1 MKYEN
6 LTLDEERALYGIQNA
21 EIESCT
27 FAGPADGESAL
38 KECRDIQVKNCSFLL
53 RYPFWHVRRAN
64 VDNCNMTETCRAALW
79 YDQDIAVRDCT
90 LCGIKAVRECEN
102 IRLQSCVIDSTEFGW
117 FCRNLHMTDCE
128 LKTEYPFLKSADLEI
143 ENLAMQGKYSFQYV
157 ENVTIRNSVLD
168 TKDAFWH
175 SKNVTVYDS
184 IVKGEYLAWYSENL
198 RLVRCKIIGTQ
209 PLCCAKGLVLEDCEM
224 EDTDLSFEYS
234 DVQATVC
241 GKIDSVKNPRSGYI
255 EADAIG
261 EIILDK
267 HQYTDSNCD
276 IVVRHLEKSAM

>member
-27 FAGPADGESAL
+27 FAGPADGESPL

-79 YDQDIAVRDCT
+79 YDQDIVLKDCT
-90 LCGIKAVRECEN
+90 LGGIKAVRECGN
-102 IRLQSCVIDSTEFGW
+102 IRLQGCAIDSTEFGW

-128 LKTEYPFLKSADLEI
+128 LKTEYPFLKSADLKI

-157 ENVTIRNSVLD
+157 ENVTQLRFRHEGCVL
-168 TKDAFWH
+168 A
-175 SKNVTVYDS
+175 
-184 IVKGEYLAWYSENL
+184 
-198 RLVRCKIIGTQ
+198 Q
-209 PLCCAKGLVLEDCEM
+209 
-224 EDTDLSFEYS
+224 
-234 DVQATVC
+234 
-241 GKIDSVKNPRSGYI
+241 
-255 EADAIG
+255 
-261 EIILDK
+261 
-267 HQYTDSNCD
+267 
-276 IVVRHLEKSAM
+276 